1 MPFPT
6 SGLVNNQVHTESGQ
20 NRSWV
25 YDSTLAVWNQ
35 LREAPDTI
43 SILGAD
49 TGLGNVVLNGS
60 STVFPTG
67 HIIQVSADTTGV
79 TSTDINVGNNTFT
92 DTVVTAAFTPTVS
105 GSDVIVSC
113 FWNMYVNNTSGD
125 AGWVVRFKRA
135 IAGGATTYPNSI
147 SGHGTA
153 AGTDTYGTEY
163 YGWTGEWL
171 TTLNPVLIDSPS
183 TDQAITYTLQCAE
196 YNAETI
202 RCGSGYVPSAR
213 WHIWFMEVSR

>member
-135 IAGGATTYPNSI
+135 IADGATTYPTSL
-147 SGHGTA
+147 SGIGVDATA
-153 AGTDTYGTEY
+153 GYASGY
-163 YGWTGEWL
+163 YGYTGEHREMQSA
-171 TTLNPVLIDSPS
+171 VLIDSPS